1 MKLPNITYSLL
12 SKCTNYLLKP
22 LTHNLRFFISMYLLG
37 AICILTTGER
47 SYFPYFAKLFAEL
60 FLDLYL
66 LCCILTLMPTKIKY
80 FCRTSI
86 YIVLYL
92 IAIIDIFCYV
102 RLGSTFTPQI
112 MRLISETNIT
122 EAEGFFQSY
131 ISFDTFLS
139 PIGVIFLL
147 LICHIFISFINIP
160 QFNIRLPLWITLTT
174 VISLLIVGIQS
185 SLKNKYYMYGI
196 FRANSISTLEYY
208 LGKEFY
214 ISRSPYIPIYRFMFA
229 LHSNNLRK
237 QQETRIIRTLKNS
250 TVDSCTFTSPNIVLI
265 IGESYN
271 KHHSQLYGYS
281 LPTTPYQSKRAS
293 EGNLFV
299 FSDAVTPF
307 NLTNDVLENAFSTND
322 LSQHE
327 EWCDKPLFTTLF
339 KKAGYQVTFISNEFI
354 ENNKSKEFY
363 DFAGNMFLNGKEISK
378 LQFDKRNK
386 SLHQYDEGIVLDYK
400 KLKTFKNPHNL
411 IIFSL
416 FGQHIAYRERFPDNF
431 NKFSPTDYNRKDL
444 TYQDLEVLA
453 SYDNATLYND
463 YVLETIIR
471 LFENKEVIIIYMP
484 DHGEECFD
492 NSKNFGRSHKETITK
507 NIAKYQFEIPFW
519 IWCSELYHS
528 NHPDIIRLIA
538 QATNRPFFS
547 DDLSQLL
554 LYLGGISHADY
565 KPELN
570 ILSPKYY
577 SHRKRLLRG
586 KIDYD
591 ELLSKNHKC
600 SF

>member
-1 MKLPNITYSLL
+1 MVSVDGCLGIVYENLGSRDLL
-12 SKCTNYLLKP
+12 SLIVCDKAHLKDYIREFARQVRVMHSKNVDTARLKDAKQVFEAYLDRLTGHLCTPDEVGRLKRVCTGIP
-22 LTHNLRFFISMYLLG
+22 DRTTFIHGDCHPGNVMERDGKLILIDLSSCGYGHPVFDLAGMYSIYMT
-37 AICILTTGER
+37 AAEDEER
-47 SYFPYFAKLFAEL
+47 RKKLVPARDFTARE
-60 FLDLYL
+60 
-66 LCCILTLMPTKIKY
+66 
-80 FCRTSI
+80 CRTI
-86 YIVLYL
+86 W
-92 IAIIDIFCYV
+92 
-102 RLGSTFTPQI
+102 
-112 MRLISETNIT
+112 
-122 EAEGFFQSY
+122 
-131 ISFDTFLS
+131 DTFLRAYFE
-139 PIGVIFLL
+139 GGDEAFLHKVQEQIQGFVRVRRL
-147 LICHIFISFINIP
+147 L
-160 QFNIRLPLWITLTT
+160 RT
-174 VISLLIVGIQS
+174 LIV
-185 SLKNKYYMYGI
+185 
-196 FRANSISTLEYY
+196 ADE
-208 LGKEFY
+208 
-214 ISRSPYIPIYRFMFA
+214 
-229 LHSNNLRK
+229 
-237 QQETRIIRTLKNS
+237 
-250 TVDSCTFTSPNIVLI
+250 D
-265 IGESYN
+265 
-271 KHHSQLYGYS
+271 
-281 LPTTPYQSKRAS
+281 
-293 EGNLFV
+293 
-299 FSDAVTPF
+299 
-307 NLTNDVLENAFSTND
+307 
-322 LSQHE
+322 
-327 EWCDKPLFTTLF
+327 
-339 KKAGYQVTFISNEFI
+339 
-354 ENNKSKEFY
+354 
-363 DFAGNMFLNGKEISK
+363 
-378 LQFDKRNK
+378 
-386 SLHQYDEGIVLDYK
+386 LHQYDEGIVLDYK